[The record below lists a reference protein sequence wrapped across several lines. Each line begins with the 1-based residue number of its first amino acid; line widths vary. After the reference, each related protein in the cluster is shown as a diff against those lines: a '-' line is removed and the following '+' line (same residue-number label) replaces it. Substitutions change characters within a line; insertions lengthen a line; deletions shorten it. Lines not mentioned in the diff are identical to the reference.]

1 VVFFCQFTERNTAKP
16 TMLSLGM
23 CEHIVRKIPFQSA
36 NYKVF
41 FHNVGMAQNV
51 IDQDSDKVLKKINN
65 YGLG

>member
-1 VVFFCQFTERNTAKP
+1 
-16 TMLSLGM
+16 MLSLGM